1 MDTGAAVMLGLFAFL
16 AVSAWASSRREQREM
31 ELRYE
36 LYRRMVEHPGPE
48 ADAVRALLAKDAEQ
62 RQENA
67 ITEKRRGGLV
77 VLAVG
82 IGFGTFLYYIAPD
95 RPVYLLALV
104 PTLVGLVIL
113 VSGFAMAR
121 RSKSGGH
128 NARA

>member
-48 ADAVRALLAKDAEQ
+48 ADAVRALLTKDAQE
-62 RQENA
+62 RQA
-67 ITEKRRGGLV
+67 KGMADKRRGGLV

-95 RPVYLLALV
+95 RPVYLLALA
-104 PTLVGLVIL
+104 PTLVGIVIL
-113 VSGFAMAR
+113 ASGFATAR
-121 RSKSGGH
+121 RSRSGGH
-128 NARA
+128 NATA